1 MPPKARVTRE
11 DILNAAFDLI
21 RAEGQEALS
30 VRAVA
35 KRLGCS
41 TQPVL
46 YNFATVEE
54 LKDAVYEKAEATLKA
69 SEKKLVSDKEQI
81 ENSKSMQQEAKAQV
95 VSAKGDLDSKVDTLA
110 TYISGLDKNSEEL
123 NNYIAKARAQQQAYM
138 NQVNANLAATAST
151 GNGAY
156 SGTFIWPV
164 AGGGTYVSSGYG
176 SRWGT
181 FHYGIDITSG
191 SGNNPIVAAAAG
203 RVTIS
208 SNACSHNYRKDYNCG
223 CNGGYGNYVVIDHGN
238 GLLTYYGHMSHT
250 SVGVGT
256 YVQQGQQIGNM
267 GCTGYSTGPH
277 LHFEVRVNDGTSRS
291 VAARNPMNY
300 F

>member
-1 MPPKARVTRE
+1 
-11 DILNAAFDLI
+11 
-21 RAEGQEALS
+21 
-30 VRAVA
+30 
-35 KRLGCS
+35 
-41 TQPVL
+41 
-46 YNFATVEE
+46 
-54 LKDAVYEKAEATLKA
+54 
-69 SEKKLVSDKEQI
+69 
-81 ENSKSMQQEAKAQV
+81 MQQEAKAQV
-95 VSAKGDLDSKVDTLA
+95 VSAKGDLDSKVNTLE
-110 TYISGLDKNSEEL
+110 TYISGLDKNSAEL

-181 FHYGIDITSG
+181 FHYGIDITSS

-203 RVTIS
+203 RVTIA
-208 SNACSHNYRKDYNCG
+208 SNTCSHNYRKDYNCG

-238 GLLTYYGHMSHT
+238 GLLTYYGHMSHA
-250 SVGVGT
+250 SVAVGT